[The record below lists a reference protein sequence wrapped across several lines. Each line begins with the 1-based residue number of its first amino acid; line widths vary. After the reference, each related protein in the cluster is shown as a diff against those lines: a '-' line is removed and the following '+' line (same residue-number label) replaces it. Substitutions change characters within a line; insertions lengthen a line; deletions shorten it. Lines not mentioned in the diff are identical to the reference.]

1 MILHIGITISSIVIY
16 DVTMSNFDA
25 RLDEGAK
32 F

>member
-25 RLDEGAK
+25 RLDGGG
-32 F
+32 